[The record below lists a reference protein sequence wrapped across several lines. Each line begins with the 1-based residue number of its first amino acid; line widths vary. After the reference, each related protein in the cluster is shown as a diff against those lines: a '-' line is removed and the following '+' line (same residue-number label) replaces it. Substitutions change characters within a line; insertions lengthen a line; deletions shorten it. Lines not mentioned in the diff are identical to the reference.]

1 MRRRDFFRLAIG
13 SSALVWPRLTSAEQL
28 GKLPVIAFLG
38 GATPAMWAPWTGAFV
53 ERLKALGWS
62 DGQTVRLEFRWT
74 EGRPELITPLAQE
87 LARLNPSVVFGGSND
102 MAAMRKAIPATIPIL
117 IVSNDPL
124 GAGLI
129 KSLAR
134 PSGNITGV
142 SLQNL
147 DLANKRFELLR
158 EVVPRIRRLA
168 IMADAN
174 VTPTMLEMNTVQA
187 LAHKFEI
194 EPIPLE
200 IRRTEDIEPAFARLN
215 TEQVDALYVVINE
228 LLNANRLLIVRS
240 AEAAKLPA
248 IYGTH
253 DWARSGGLMS
263 YGSNFPALFAR
274 LAEMADSILRGT
286 KPEDIPVEQPTRF
299 ELVINL
305 KTSKAIGVTIPATL
319 LARADDVIE

>member
-1 MRRRDFFRLAIG
+1 
-13 SSALVWPRLTSAEQL
+13 
-28 GKLPVIAFLG
+28 
-38 GATPAMWAPWTGAFV
+38 
-53 ERLKALGWS
+53 
-62 DGQTVRLEFRWT
+62 
-74 EGRPELITPLAQE
+74 
-87 LARLNPSVVFGGSND
+87 
-102 MAAMRKAIPATIPIL
+102 MAAIRKAIPVTIPIL

-124 GAGLI
+124 GAGLV
-129 KSLAR
+129 KNLAR

-174 VTPTMLEMNTVQA
+174 VTPTVLEMNTVQA
-187 LAHKFEI
+187 LARKFEI

-200 IRRTEDIEPAFARLN
+200 IRRTDDIESAFARLK
-215 TEQVDALYVVINE
+215 TEQADALYVVINE

-240 AEAAKLPA
+240 AEAGKLPA

-253 DWARSGGLMS
+253 DWVRSGGLIS

-286 KPEDIPVEQPTRF
+286 KAEDIPVEQPTRF

>member
-1 MRRRDFFRLAIG
+1 MRRRDFFGLAIG
-13 SSALVWPRLTSAEQL
+13 SAAFGLPRLTLAQPS

-53 ERLKALGWS
+53 DRLKALGWI
-62 DGQTVRLEFRWT
+62 DGQTVKLEFRWT
-74 EGRPELITPLAQE
+74 EGRPITPLAQE
-87 LARLNPSVVFGGSND
+87 LARFNPSVVFGGSND
-102 MAAMRKAIPATIPIL
+102 MAAIRKAIPVTIPIL

-124 GAGLI
+124 GAGLV
-129 KSLAR
+129 KNLAR

-174 VTPTMLEMNTVQA
+174 VTPTVLEMNTVQA
-187 LAHKFEI
+187 LARKFEI

-200 IRRTEDIEPAFARLN
+200 IRRTDDIESAFARLK
-215 TEQVDALYVVINE
+215 TEQADALYVVINE

-240 AEAAKLPA
+240 AEAGKLPA

-253 DWARSGGLMS
+253 DWVRSGGLIS

-286 KPEDIPVEQPTRF
+286 KAEDIPVEQPTRF

>member
-1 MRRRDFFRLAIG
+1 
-13 SSALVWPRLTSAEQL
+13 
-28 GKLPVIAFLG
+28 
-38 GATPAMWAPWTGAFV
+38 
-53 ERLKALGWS
+53 
-62 DGQTVRLEFRWT
+62 
-74 EGRPELITPLAQE
+74 
-87 LARLNPSVVFGGSND
+87 
-102 MAAMRKAIPATIPIL
+102 MAAIRKAIPVTIPIL

-124 GAGLI
+124 GAGLV
-129 KSLAR
+129 KNLAR

-158 EVVPRIRRLA
+158 ELVPRIRRLA

-194 EPIPLE
+194 DPIPLE
-200 IRRTEDIEPAFARLN
+200 IKRTDDIESAFARLK
-215 TEQVDALYVVINE
+215 TEQADALYVVINE

-240 AEAAKLPA
+240 AEAAKIPA

-253 DWARSGGLMS
+253 DWVRSGGLIS

-274 LAEMADSILRGT
+274 LAEMTDSILRGT
-286 KPEDIPVEQPTRF
+286 KAEDIPVEQPTRF
-299 ELVINL
+299 ELVVNL
-305 KTSKAIGVTIPATL
+305 KTAKAIGVTIPATL